1 MRQSLSGLVLAAM
14 LTACAS
20 VEQTGA
26 SEQVYDP
33 LEGWNRNVFAFNE
46 SVDKAVLGP
55 AADAYR
61 FVTTPTIR
69 AGVNN
74 FLSNLGQPVVF
85 ANTVL
90 QGKPGAAFDTLN
102 RFALNS
108 TVGLAGVFDPATS
121 VGIPR
126 HREDFGQT
134 LGTWGVPGGA
144 FLVIP
149 FGSGSNVRDVIGL
162 GVDGAMNPLNYAQF
176 ENDDEVRI
184 GLTVVGALAARERL
198 DGAIEILRDQPEPYT
213 ALRRNYD
220 QSRRA
225 AIRDG
230 REEQDPYA
238 NLPEFDD
245 SFFGDEEFED

>member
-1 MRQSLSGLVLAAM
+1 MRQIFTGCVLSLA

-20 VEQTGA
+20 IEQSGA
-26 SEQVYDP
+26 NEQVYDP

-46 SVDKAVLGP
+46 GFDKAVLGP

-90 QGKPGAAFDTLN
+90 QGKPVAAFDTLN

-108 TVGLAGVFDPATS
+108 TVGVAGVFDPAS
-121 VGIPR
+121 AVGIPR

-134 LGTWGVPGGA
+134 LGVWGTPPGA

-149 FGSGSNVRDVIGL
+149 FASGSNVRDVIGL
-162 GVDGAMNPLNYAQF
+162 GVDAAINPLNYAQF

-184 GLTVVGALAARERL
+184 GLGVVGALSARERL
-198 DGAIEILRDQPEPYT
+198 DEAVEILRDQPEPYT

-245 SFFGDEEFED
+245 YLFDEEVEE

>member
-1 MRQSLSGLVLAAM
+1 MRQRIGGFVLAFALVGCVSM
-14 LTACAS
+14 
-20 VEQTGA
+20 EQSGA
-26 SEQVYDP
+26 NQQVYDP
-33 LEGWNRNVFAFNE
+33 LEGWNRGMFAFNE

-55 AADAYR
+55 AADGYR
-61 FVTTPTIR
+61 YVTTPTIR
-69 AGVNN
+69 SGVNN

-102 RFALNS
+102 RFALNT
-108 TVGLAGVFDPATS
+108 TVGIAGVFDPAS
-121 VGIPR
+121 AVGIPR

-144 FLVIP
+144 FLVLP
-149 FGSGSNVRDVIGL
+149 FGGGSNVRDVVGI
-162 GVDGAMNPLNYAQF
+162 GVDNVMNPLNYAEF
-176 ENDDEVRI
+176 ENDDETRI
-184 GLTVVGALAARERL
+184 GLAVIGALSARERL
-198 DGAIEILRDQPEPYT
+198 EPTIQILRDQPEPYT

-230 REEQDPYA
+230 QEEQDPYA

-245 SFFGDEEFED
+245 YLFDEEVED